1 MASSRHDRRRRHR
14 FDRRLSQTYMYG
26 RGITE
31 IGPEMHILLT
41 DLLSCPRCGPDFGL
55 ILLAD
60 RIVERRVLDGR
71 LGCANCRE
79 RYPITGGYGELASG
93 LPGPAHVP
101 PNAEPAR
108 PGGGAPAAA
117 GTASAKSNAAD
128 SDEPALRLAALLGVT
143 DGPGFVLLVGAPATH
158 AVALAGMVPG
168 LEVVA
173 AADEARAWEERAGV
187 SRIGVAGRLPF
198 YNRQLRGIVLS
209 GTGRGELLEEAVRA
223 LGPLARLVLLDAPP
237 DAAESVRALGLTVL
251 AQQGD
256 TLVAARG

>member
-1 MASSRHDRRRRHR
+1 
-14 FDRRLSQTYMYG
+14 
-26 RGITE
+26 
-31 IGPEMHILLT
+31 MHILLT

-60 RIVERRVLDGR
+60 RIVERRVLDGQ

-79 RYPITGGYGELASG
+79 KYVIAGGYGELATG
-93 LPGPAHVP
+93 LPPRV
-101 PNAEPAR
+101 
-108 PGGGAPAAA
+108 GATVD
-117 GTASAKSNAAD
+117 GEAAD
-128 SDEPALRLAALLGVT
+128 STAAAASAPSPQNPAANPDEPAMRLAALFGVT
-143 DGPGFVLLVGAPATH
+143 DGPGFVLLVGKPAAH
-158 AVALAGMVPG
+158 AAALADMVPG

-187 SRIGVAGRLPF
+187 SRIDVASRLPF
-198 YNRQLRGIVLS
+198 HNRQLRGVALS
-209 GTGRGELLEEAVRA
+209 GTGGGELLEEAVRA

-237 DAAESVRALGLTVL
+237 DAAENVRALGLTVL

>member
-1 MASSRHDRRRRHR
+1 
-14 FDRRLSQTYMYG
+14 
-26 RGITE
+26 
-31 IGPEMHILLT
+31 MHILLT

-60 RIVERRVLDGR
+60 RIVERRVLDGL

-79 RYPITGGYGELASG
+79 KYAIAGGYGELAAG
-93 LPGPAHVP
+93 LPP
-101 PNAEPAR
+101 R
-108 PGGGAPAAA
+108 DGASADREVAGSTVASAGAASSQTPAA
-117 GTASAKSNAAD
+117 D
-128 SDEPALRLAALLGVT
+128 PDEPAMRLAALLGVT
-143 DGPGFVLLVGAPATH
+143 DGPGFVLLVGAPAVH
-158 AVALAGMVPG
+158 AAALADMVPG

-173 AADEARAWEERAGV
+173 AADAARGWEERAGV
-187 SRIGVAGRLPF
+187 SRIDVARRLPF
-198 YNRQLRGIVLS
+198 YNRQLRGVALS
-209 GTGRGELLEEAVRA
+209 GTGSGELLEEAVRS

>member
-1 MASSRHDRRRRHR
+1 
-14 FDRRLSQTYMYG
+14 
-26 RGITE
+26 
-31 IGPEMHILLT
+31 MHILLT

-60 RIVERRVLDGR
+60 RIVERRVLDGL

-79 RYPITGGYGELASG
+79 RYPITGGYGELAPG
-93 LPGPAHVP
+93 LPGRVAVAQESKPEQPA
-101 PNAEPAR
+101 A
-108 PGGGAPAAA
+108 GGATPPAGPAP
-117 GTASAKSNAAD
+117 AKSRAGD
-128 SDEPALRLAALLGVT
+128 SDEPMMRLAALLGVT
-143 DGPGFVLLVGAPATH
+143 DGPGFVLLVGAPAAH
-158 AVALAGMVPG
+158 AAALADMVPG

-173 AADEARAWEERAGV
+173 AADEARAWQERAGV

-198 YNRQLRGIVLS
+198 YNRQLRGIALT